1 MKKMASRLL
10 AGAVCAGILAG
21 SGTVLYAEEGGNKQ
35 IEKLS
40 IAFVPSREPEEII
53 TATEPLKEMLTTELA
68 GLGYDVAE
76 VDITVGTRTVT
87 AWLLF
92 CSIRPISISSAFSQT

>member
-35 IEKLS
+35 IE
-40 IAFVPSREPEEII
+40 
-53 TATEPLKEMLTTELA
+53 
-68 GLGYDVAE
+68 
-76 VDITVGTRTVT
+76 
-87 AWLLF
+87 
-92 CSIRPISISSAFSQT
+92 SSALPSFLPESRRRLSRLQSL